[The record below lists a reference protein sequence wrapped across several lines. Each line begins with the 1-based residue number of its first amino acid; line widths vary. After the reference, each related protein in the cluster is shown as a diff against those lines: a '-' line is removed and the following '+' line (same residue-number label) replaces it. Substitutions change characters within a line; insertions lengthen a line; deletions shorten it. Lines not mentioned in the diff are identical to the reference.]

1 MNTHRP
7 RLLHVTALPT
17 PGVVS
22 QLLTVRLLA
31 PGRPRDLEADFWYE
45 ETEPYAV
52 QVTFHADDI
61 GAEPEFARSSLA
73 RGVLEPVGGG
83 RISMWPSLAV
93 DGRAVVVMSVS
104 DPSGDLVCEITTD
117 QIHRFLTRTYTLV
130 PVGSESDH
138 LDLDAVV
145 ERLLTSDAQ

>member
-1 MNTHRP
+1 MKPCVP
-7 RLLHVTALPT
+7 RLLHVTALPI

-31 PGRPRDLEADFWYE
+31 PGRPRDLEADFWYDVA
-45 ETEPYAV
+45 EPYAV
-52 QVTFHADDI
+52 RVIFHDDDI
-61 GAEPEFARSSLA
+61 AAQPELARSSLA

-83 RISMWPSLAV
+83 RVSMWPSLTV
-93 DGRAVVVMSVS
+93 DGRAVVVMSVTGLG
-104 DPSGDLVCEITTD
+104 GDLVCEITTD

-130 PVGSESDH
+130 PVGTESDYI
-138 LDLDAVV
+138 DLDAVV

>member
-1 MNTHRP
+1 MTPRVP

-31 PGRPRDLEADFWYE
+31 PGRPRDLEADFWYDLA
-45 ETEPYAV
+45 EPYAV
-52 QVTFHADDI
+52 RVTFHAEEI

-83 RISMWPSLAV
+83 RISMWPSLTV

-104 DPSGDLVCEITTD
+104 DPVGDLVCEITTD
-117 QIHRFLTRTYTLV
+117 QIHRFLTRTYALV
-130 PVGSESDH
+130 PVGTESGY
-138 LDLDAVV
+138 LDLDGVV